1 MENDPTRLSRERIN
15 ENYLRQMLR
24 DNTNSCTR
32 REPCAN
38 QKGNPLQS
46 APSCEMRGEANCLA
60 GRSLAMVYSPIQA
73 FRELYDVKIA
83 ICRGTIF
90 KELDK
95 PFLCHRG

>member
-24 DNTNSCTR
+24 DNTNSCAR
-32 REPCAN
+32 REPWAN
-38 QKGNPLQS
+38 QKGPVS
-46 APSCEMRGEANCLA
+46 HTAPSCEMRGEGGCLA

-73 FRELYDVKIA
+73 FCELYDVKNA

-95 PFLCHRG
+95 PFLCYKG